1 MPQEM
6 DTRVKDLIKNSYDL
20 LYGHDNEMATSSLP
34 RVVPLVWFLTFFIR
48 KINSSCYLSK
58 ARI

>member
-6 DTRVKDLIKNSYDL
+6 GTRVKDLIRNSNDL
-20 LYGHDNEMATSSLP
+20 LYGHDNETATSSLP
-34 RVVPLVWFLTFFIR
+34 RVVPLVWFLAFFIR
-48 KINSSCYLSK
+48 KINSSCCLSK